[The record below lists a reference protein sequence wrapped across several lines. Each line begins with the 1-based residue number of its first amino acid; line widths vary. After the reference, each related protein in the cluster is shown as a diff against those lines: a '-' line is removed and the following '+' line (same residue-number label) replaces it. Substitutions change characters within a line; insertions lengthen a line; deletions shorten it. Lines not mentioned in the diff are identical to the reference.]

1 MSKESDKLERQREEA
16 FRRIDKKLDI
26 LELWLD
32 NGIPFKLINGN
43 KQVDSKGNYVLEDFP
58 KSVRGLRLWNG
69 KGNSKEV
76 VAKYQIPAVQTS
88 DKAWKAAPIAT
99 RIRAEGNEDRPSI
112 FDLLKEKASI
122 QRSNRQKTRINELE
136 EKLTFSEKKCNG
148 LANELVQLRIANKA
162 LEKDVR
168 IAETRLEDARHV
180 MSQQLDFKSKTIKQ
194 SENDN
199 QILQNEIDKLKARLI
214 ENNIDFS
221 DIEKSNSVISFPVSK
236 DE

>member
-32 NGIPFKLINGN
+32 EGIPFKLINGN

-69 KGNSKEV
+69 KENSKEV
-76 VAKYQIPAVQTS
+76 VAKYQIPTTQTS
-88 DKAWKAAPIAT
+88 DKAWKAAPSAT

-122 QRSNRQKTRINELE
+122 QRSNKQKTRIDELE
-136 EKLTFSEKKCNG
+136 EKLRFSEKKCNG
-148 LANELVQLRIANKA
+148 LAAELVQLRIANKA
-162 LEKDVR
+162 LEKDVL

-180 MSQQLDFKSKTIKQ
+180 MLQQLDFKSKTIKQ

-199 QILQNEIDKLKARLI
+199 KTLQNEIDKLKARLF

-221 DIEKSNSVISFPVSK
+221 DIEQSNSVISFPVSK

>member
-32 NGIPFKLINGN
+32 NGIPFKLIDGN

>member
-1 MSKESDKLERQREEA
+1 MSKVSDKLERQREEA

-32 NGIPFKLINGN
+32 EGIPFKLINGN

-69 KGNSKEV
+69 KENSKEV
-76 VAKYQIPAVQTS
+76 VSKYQIPTTQTS
-88 DKAWKAAPIAT
+88 DKAWKAAPSAT

-112 FDLLKEKASI
+112 FALLKEKASI
-122 QRSNRQKTRINELE
+122 QRSNKQKTRIDELE
-136 EKLTFSEKKCNG
+136 EKLRFSEKKCNG
-148 LANELVQLRIANKA
+148 LAAELVQLRIANKA
-162 LEKDVR
+162 LEKDVL
-168 IAETRLEDARHV
+168 IAETRLEDARHL
-180 MSQQLDFKSKTIKQ
+180 MLQQLDFKSKTIKQ

-199 QILQNEIDKLKARLI
+199 KSLQNEIDKLKARLF

-221 DIEKSNSVISFPVSK
+221 DIEQSNSVISFPVSK

>member
-1 MSKESDKLERQREEA
+1 MSTEGDKLERQREEA

-32 NGIPFKLINGN
+32 EGIPFKLINGN

-69 KGNSKEV
+69 KGNSEEV
-76 VAKYQIPAVQTS
+76 VAKYQIPTTQTS
-88 DKAWKAAPIAT
+88 DKAWKAASSAT
-99 RIRAEGNEDRPSI
+99 RMRAEGNEDRPSI
-112 FDLLKEKASI
+112 FALLKEKASI
-122 QRSNRQKTRINELE
+122 QRSNKQKTRIDDLE

-148 LANELVQLRIANKA
+148 LAAELVQLRIANKA

-180 MSQQLDFKSKTIKQ
+180 MSQQLDFKSKAVKQ
-194 SENDN
+194 LENN
-199 QILQNEIDKLKARLI
+199 NNELQSEIDKLKARLI
-214 ENNIDFS
+214 ENNIDYS
-221 DIEKSNSVISFPVSK
+221 DIEKSSSVISFPGSK

>member
-32 NGIPFKLINGN
+32 EGIPFKLINGN

-69 KGNSKEV
+69 KENSEEV
-76 VAKYQIPAVQTS
+76 VKKYHIPAAQTS
-88 DKAWKAAPIAT
+88 DRAWKAAPSAT
-99 RIRAEGNEDRPSI
+99 RIRVEGNEDRASI
-112 FDLLKEKASI
+112 FALLKEKASI
-122 QRSNRQKTRINELE
+122 QRSNKQKTRIDELE
-136 EKLTFSEKKCNG
+136 EKLTFSEKKSNG
-148 LANELVQLRIANKA
+148 LAAELVQLRIANKA

-199 QILQNEIDKLKARLI
+199 KTLQNEIDKLKARLI

-221 DIEKSNSVISFPVSK
+221 DIEQSNSVISFPVSK

>member
-1 MSKESDKLERQREEA
+1 MSKESDKLEWQREEA

-32 NGIPFKLINGN
+32 EGIPFKLINGN

-69 KGNSKEV
+69 KENSKEV
-76 VAKYQIPAVQTS
+76 VAKYQIPTTQTS
-88 DKAWKAAPIAT
+88 DKAWKAAPSAT
-99 RIRAEGNEDRPSI
+99 RIRAEGNENRPNI

-122 QRSNRQKTRINELE
+122 QRSNKQKTRIDELE
-136 EKLTFSEKKCNG
+136 EKLRFSEKKCNG
-148 LANELVQLRIANKA
+148 LAAELVQLRIANKA
-162 LEKDVR
+162 LEKDVL
-168 IAETRLEDARHV
+168 IAETRLEDSRHV
-180 MSQQLDFKSKTIKQ
+180 MLQQLDFKSKTIKQ

-199 QILQNEIDKLKARLI
+199 KTLQNEIDKLKARLF

-221 DIEKSNSVISFPVSK
+221 DIEQSNSVISFPVSK